1 MIRSHRA
8 LVVTALVILVGG
20 QAAAQTLTTRTD
32 RLAVST
38 RAVVGATTFGTTSP
52 LQVVGLPST
61 LTGTIVVKDSSGNL
75 GTPSTISGSYTLT
88 GGLTLGGDIAVN
100 GGDLTASGALVVTP
114 VGDLTLN
121 PGGLDVLPGSGYAV
135 NLGSLTNKYLTLHAA
150 ELWVETLVAQNT
162 LATIG
167 GRILVGP
174 TTTLT
179 ADLASGATSIVVK
192 HNNLASG
199 DRVYLEANNAVEF
212 MNVTSA
218 ASGSGPYTY
227 SVSRDQDGSG
237 ANAWTAGD
245 ALFNTGQVGS
255 GWIDLYSVR
264 GVRASTEKGPT
275 IVGNVRTSTLYN
287 GWGPRWALG
296 NLDGLYGYSGTTY
309 GAAFGPHTG
318 VHVTVDAT
326 NGVRMMDG
334 TTTRA
339 NWATSG
345 AITVGNPDADNTGH
359 FYVDSDSI
367 DLRWRNNSGVTSSAF
382 YVSNSG
388 GLGLVTSN
396 APAQFLD
403 NLTVAGSLQNQTSS
417 TWTITSTVTASK
429 IHLKP
434 GVGGYIGVEAATD
447 LRPVADS
454 TIVLGTSSLRWDNIN
469 LDLPNNTSPAYVVVN
484 KGGAGGDA
492 NSALGYV
499 IGVSGTVTVKGS
511 DGNNCNL
518 VFTVGLL
525 TSETCP

>member
-1 MIRSHRA
+1 MRMIGYA
-8 LVVTALVILVGG
+8 LLAGLML
-20 QAAAQTLTTRTD
+20 ASSASAQTLTTRTD
-32 RLAVST
+32 RLAAST
-38 RAVVGATTFGTTSP
+38 RAVVGATTFGSTSP
-52 LQVVGLPST
+52 LQVVGMPST
-61 LTGTIVVKDSSGNL
+61 LTGTILVTDGSGNV

-88 GGLTLGGDIAVN
+88 GGLTLGGDLAVN
-100 GGDLTASGALVVTP
+100 GGDITTGGALVITS
-114 VGDLTLN
+114 VGDVTLN
-121 PGGLDVLPGSGYAV
+121 PGGLDVLPGNAYTV
-135 NLGSLTNKYLTLHAA
+135 NLGALTNKYLTLHAA

-179 ADLASGATSIVVK
+179 ADLSSGATSITVK
-192 HNNLASG
+192 HNSLASG
-199 DRVYLEANNAVEF
+199 DRVYMEANGSVEF
-212 MNVTSA
+212 MNITSGPT
-218 ASGSGPYTY
+218 GSGPYTY

-237 ANAWTAGD
+237 ANAWSAGD
-245 ALFNTGQVGS
+245 ALFNTGTTGS

-264 GVRASTEKGPT
+264 GVRASSEKGPT

-287 GWGPRWALG
+287 AWGPRWALG

-309 GAAFGPHTG
+309 GAAFGPGTG

-326 NGVRMMDG
+326 NGIRMMDG
-334 TTTRA
+334 TTIRA

-367 DLRWRNNSGVTSSAF
+367 DLRWRNNSGVTSSVF

-388 GLGLVTSN
+388 GDGLLSAN
-396 APAQFLD
+396 APAQFFD
-403 NLTVAGSLQNQTSS
+403 TVTIAGALQNQTAS
-417 TWTITSTVTASK
+417 TWTISSTTTASK

-434 GVGGYIGVEAATD
+434 GAGGYIGIDTATD
-447 LRPVADS
+447 FRPTSDS
-454 TIVLGTSSLRWDNIN
+454 AILLGTSSFRWDNIN

-484 KGGAGGDA
+484 KGGGGGDT

-499 IGVSGTVTVKGS
+499 IGVSGTIVVKGS

-518 VFTVGLL
+518 VFAVGLL